1 MTKKEFEKLVGK
13 EVDDFEYTLI
23 ETVYTWYPTI
33 SNTNGKQE
41 IATLYSIGG
50 IRLIKDMYA
59 TAMAAQSIMNE
70 RRKANAQLEYISTQ
84 YESLRKGYDVDK
96 RWY

>member
-1 MTKKEFEKLVGK
+1 MTKKEFENLVGK
-13 EVDDFEYTLI
+13 KVDDFEYTLI

-50 IRLIKDMYA
+50 FRLIKDMYA
-59 TAMAAQSIMNE
+59 TARASQSIQNE
-70 RRKANAQLEYISTQ
+70 RNALNSRLEYITKQ
-84 YESLRKGYDVDK
+84 YEALCKGYNVDEC
-96 RWY
+96 WY

>member
-1 MTKKEFEKLVGK
+1 MTKKEFENLVGK
-13 EVDDFEYTLI
+13 KVDDFEYTLI

-41 IATLYSIGG
+41 IATLYHIGG
-50 IRLIKDMYA
+50 IRIIKDMYA
-59 TAMAAQSIMNE
+59 TAMAAQAIQNE
-70 RRKANAQLEYISTQ
+70 RSKVNAQLEYISQQ
-84 YESLRKGYDVDK
+84 YEALSKGYDVDK